1 MQCRVVLLQPTIAYL
16 LPMNTLMK
24 DLIDAFPAQLQEA
37 LNIIKSTS
45 LKPLRTTPT
54 QVVVSGLG
62 GSGIGG
68 TIVAELSAFEGSMPV
83 HVCKEYAL
91 PSWVSAN
98 TLVIISSY
106 SGETEET
113 LATFHQAIEKG
124 CMIICITSGG
134 TVAKLAAE
142 HHLDAILIPG
152 GNPPRACL
160 GFSLVQLLG
169 IFEHYGWLNNAL
181 TSVEDAMNY
190 MVSHKSHF
198 LSEGEALA
206 KSIAFSLP
214 IIYTCSGY
222 EGVAIRFRQ
231 QLNENA
237 KMLCWHHV
245 FPEMNHN
252 ELVGWADKNA
262 KIATMYFKNEDDFYR
277 SAKRM
282 DIVQGILSNRAGKS
296 LELNSVGANRLE
308 RMMYWIHL
316 GDWISWFASV
326 ERNVDAV
333 EINVI
338 NHLKSEMSKLT

>member
-1 MQCRVVLLQPTIAYL
+1 
-16 LPMNTLMK
+16 
-24 DLIDAFPAQLQEA
+24 
-37 LNIIKSTS
+37 
-45 LKPLRTTPT
+45 
-54 QVVVSGLG
+54 
-62 GSGIGG
+62 
-68 TIVAELSAFEGSMPV
+68 
-83 HVCKEYAL
+83 
-91 PSWVSAN
+91 
-98 TLVIISSY
+98 VIISSY

-113 LATFHQAIEKG
+113 LATFQQAIKKG
-124 CMIICITSGG
+124 CMIVCITSGG
-134 TVAKLAAE
+134 TVAKLATQ
-142 HHLDAILIPG
+142 HNLDAIIIPG

-160 GFSLVQLLG
+160 GYSLVQLLG
-169 IFEHYGWLNNAL
+169 IFEHYGWLKNAL
-181 TSVEDAMNY
+181 SSVEKAMNY
-190 MVSHKSHF
+190 MVTHKTHF
-198 LSEGEALA
+198 LSEGEAIA
-206 KSIAFSLP
+206 KSISYSLP

-222 EGVAIRFRQ
+222 EGIAIRFRQ

-245 FPEMNHN
+245 LPEMNHN

-277 SAKRM
+277 TAKRM
-282 DIVQGILSNRAGKS
+282 DIVQEILSNRAGKS

-338 NHLKSEMSKLT
+338 NHLKSEMSKLA

>member
-1 MQCRVVLLQPTIAYL
+1 MVGRVVLLQPTIDYL

-37 LNIIKSTS
+37 LTIFKAAS
-45 LKPLRTTPT
+45 LKPLRTTPL

-83 HVCKEYAL
+83 HVCKEYSL
-91 PSWVSAN
+91 PSWVSTD

-113 LATFHQAIEKG
+113 LATFQQAIKKG
-124 CMIICITSGG
+124 CMIVCITSGG
-134 TVAKLAAE
+134 TVAKLATQ
-142 HHLDAILIPG
+142 HNLDAIIIPG

-160 GFSLVQLLG
+160 GYSLVQLLG
-169 IFEHYGWLNNAL
+169 IFEHYGWLKNAL
-181 TSVEDAMNY
+181 SSVEKAMNY
-190 MVSHKSHF
+190 MVTHKTHF
-198 LSEGEALA
+198 LSEGEAIA
-206 KSIAFSLP
+206 KSISYSLP

-222 EGVAIRFRQ
+222 EGIAIRFRQ

-245 FPEMNHN
+245 LPEMNHN

-277 SAKRM
+277 TAKRM
-282 DIVQGILSNRAGKS
+282 DIVQEILSNRAGKS

-338 NHLKSEMSKLT
+338 NHLKSEMSKLA

>member
-1 MQCRVVLLQPTIAYL
+1 
-16 LPMNTLMK
+16 MNTLMK
-24 DLIDAFPAQLQEA
+24 ELIDAFPAQLQEA

-83 HVCKEYAL
+83 HVCKEYSL
-91 PSWVSAN
+91 PSWVSTD

-113 LATFHQAIEKG
+113 LATFQQAIQKG

-134 TVAKLAAE
+134 TVAKLATE

-160 GFSLVQLLG
+160 GYSLVQLLG
-169 IFEHYGWLNNAL
+169 IFEHYGWLKNAL
-181 TSVEDAMNY
+181 SSVENSMNY
-190 MVSHKSHF
+190 MISHKSHF
-198 LSEGEALA
+198 LSEGEAIA
-206 KSIAFSLP
+206 KSISYSLP

-222 EGVAIRFRQ
+222 EGIAIRFRQ

-338 NHLKSEMSKLT
+338 NHLKSEMSKLA